1 MPVGQNYSIDPGQVQ
16 VAIDTP
22 NPVMQNPGNG
32 TGDVQDGVRG
42 GGTTGQVQQARAVTP
57 TAAPNPT
64 LDLIAQFG
72 DAVVQTQIKK
82 ARTAAMVN
90 GMQKAMAGEAIQDI
104 AAEQPWYS
112 KIFGDSDAV
121 EGARQFLGNTR
132 AQSASISMVDDM
144 PNLRKLDGPD
154 AQSYFNQMVQKS
166 LTGDPAADAAIMNGF
181 ERTLP
186 TIMKQQAK
194 ENFAYKQERANAAQ
208 SASFSAGAA
217 NVQKLGSMTD
227 DDIFTQNDLNA
238 AKSNW
243 IASIMPAQ
251 GQDVK
256 SWMDARMDDIINAA
270 KSGNFHA
277 VSALAAPITN
287 PEDGTT
293 QSFLDMFKP
302 DQRAQ
307 IDQAIE
313 RGAQQQRL
321 HYSQDWSTQ
330 LSQLESLA
338 MHPETE
344 GVGAQDV
351 IDQATALNTKYKQ
364 QTGSPLDLID
374 PKTVAQYGRQA
385 QGAIIEER
393 MREARQLEANNRASQ
408 TVKDKAAAAQAKLD
422 MIDQTFAGPGDLYA
436 LATEQGYGKE
446 AIDSQVLKTSNALYA
461 QGKGDQVQSML
472 WNNFSKGMYVVKPI
486 ADQLDGAV
494 VSSIGNDKGPTN
506 GFLSAYAKWKSFNNV
521 SPDFAAAYFPK
532 TGARMAQYDQA
543 MTNSSPNAGAQGQ
556 APLNT
561 EAFTSAFGAGFKNG
575 DISDK
580 DGKAAM
586 KAVVQN
592 FPTTLNNISFG
603 WLGGTTLNDD
613 EAARLANKVAVGAR
627 PYVASQGLQGAMQ
640 RALAVELASGR
651 TTVVGSHVIS
661 DQNPAS
667 VNLTGYFSKTGPNG
681 QTAIPT
687 GEGFGSVF
695 DDAVKSVLATHTE
708 TQADGTVKR
717 VTGVLP
723 DMPTGIYIGRAPDL
737 KDGTPSLLISA
748 PDGKG
753 GVVHAVLNGNDIYSA
768 AQRYRDAKTG
778 DALRQA
784 EINARISAHVR

>member
-1 MPVGQNYSIDPGQVQ
+1 MAGQPQDYGPGTSPDLLGGQGSPMQQGTSLTSINAGQQ
-16 VAIDTP
+16 
-22 NPVMQNPGNG
+22 
-32 TGDVQDGVRG
+32 G
-42 GGTTGQVQQARAVTP
+42 GGTVGAGATRAQAVKV
-57 TAAPNPT
+57 APDPT
-64 LDLIAQFG
+64 LDLIGRFADGLLDKQL
-72 DAVVQTQIKK
+72 QK
-82 ARTAAMVN
+82 AKTAAFVS
-90 GMQKAMAGEAIQDI
+90 GMQQAMQGTTIQEI
-104 AAEQPWYS
+104 ADQQPWYTR
-112 KIFGDSDAV
+112 IFGQSDAV

-132 AQSASISMVDDM
+132 AQTASIAMVDDM
-144 PNLRKLDGPD
+144 PKLRTMD
-154 AQSYFNQMVQKS
+154 AGDANDYFQQMVSKAM
-166 LTGDPAADAAIMNGF
+166 TGDPAADAAIMQGF
-181 ERTLP
+181 QRTLP
-186 TIMKQQAK
+186 TIMRQQVK
-194 ENFAYKQERANAAQ
+194 ENYAYKQERANAAQ
-208 SASFSAGAA
+208 SASFMSGAA
-217 NVQKLGSMTD
+217 NIQKLGASTD
-227 DDIFTQNDLNA
+227 DDIFSLNDLNA

-243 IASIMPAQ
+243 IANALPVD
-251 GQDVK
+251 GQDEK
-256 SWMDARMDDIINAA
+256 AYLDSRMDDIINMA
-270 KSGNFHA
+270 KAGQFHA
-277 VSALAAPITN
+277 INALAAPVTD
-287 PEDGTT
+287 PTT
-293 QSFLDMFKP
+293 GKTSSFLDVFKP

-313 RGAQQQRL
+313 RGANQQRL
-321 HYSQDWSTQ
+321 HQSQEWSTQ

-344 GVGAQDV
+344 GVSAADV
-351 IDQATALNTKYKQ
+351 IQQATDLNSKYKAL
-364 QTGSPLDLID
+364 TGSPLDLID

-393 MREARQLEANNRASQ
+393 MREARQLEANNRVAQ
-408 TVKDKAAAAQAKLD
+408 TAKDKAAAAQAKLD

-446 AIDSQVLKTSNALYA
+446 AIDNQVLKTANGLIQA
-461 QGKGDQVQSML
+461 GKGDQVQGML
-472 WNNFSKGMYVVKPI
+472 WNNYSKGMYVVKPI

-494 VSSIGNDKGPTN
+494 ISSIGNDKGPTN
-506 GFLSAYAKWKSFNNV
+506 GFLAAYAKWKAFNNI

-543 MTNSSPNAGAQGQ
+543 MTASSPNPGAQGQ
-556 APLNT
+556 APLNV
-561 EAFTSAFGAGFKNG
+561 EAFSSAFGAGFKNG
-575 DISDK
+575 DVSDK
-580 DGKAAM
+580 DAKAAM

-613 EAARLANKVAVGAR
+613 EANRLANKVAVAAR
-627 PYVASQGLQGAMQ
+627 PYVPSQGLQGAMQ
-640 RALAVELASGR
+640 RALAVELSSGR
-651 TTVVGSHVIS
+651 TTIVGSHVIS
-661 DQNPAS
+661 DQNPAQT
-667 VNLTGYFSKTGPNG
+667 NLAGYFSKTGPKG

-723 DMPTGIYIGRAPDL
+723 DMPTGVYIGRAPDL

-753 GVVHAVLNGNDIYSA
+753 GVVHAVLNGNDIYDA

-784 EINARISAHVR
+784 QINDRIARHVR